1 MRACGIELSAS
12 EARIVL
18 LDGAKASYALIDVKP
33 RKLIISDDENQAEV
47 QAFRDALYAFFRENG
62 AERVVIKKRGKSG
75 EYAGGAVGFKLEGIA
90 QLYNECPV
98 VLCAPQTITAALRNR
113 PTEPPEGL
121 PKFQRVA
128 FETAYSA
135 LP

>member
-33 RKLIISDDENQAEV
+33 RKLLIIDDESQAEV
-47 QAFRDALYAFFRENG
+47 QAFRDALYAFLRETG
-62 AERVVIKKRGKSG
+62 VERVVIKKRGKSG
-75 EYAGGAVGFKLEGIA
+75 KYAGGAVGFKLEGIA
-90 QLYNECPV
+90 QLYAECPV
-98 VLCAPQTITAALRNR
+98 VLCAPQTIAAALRR
-113 PTEPPEGL
+113 HPTELPEAL